1 MTLEDEVASLR
12 AENAQLRALIAQLQ
26 DQLAAALARIAELE
40 QQHQDPPPF
49 VKPNRPPRPDPT
61 PPRKKRAARHNQAR
75 RRETPTRTLDHALER
90 CPECNYQLRGHSIDY
105 TRQVIELPEPPPVEI
120 IEHQVIKRFCPHCRR
135 WRSPQLDLTGQV

>member
-1 MTLEDEVASLR
+1 MWYTRGHTLEDEVASLR

-75 RRETPTRTLDHALER
+75 RRETPTWRENGQNGYVWSFSTPGEDAVRYYEYDPSRAQAVVKRLMGG
-90 CPECNYQLRGHSIDY
+90 QFSGH
-105 TRQVIELPEPPPVEI
+105 L
-120 IEHQVIKRFCPHCRR
+120 
-135 WRSPQLDLTGQV
+135 